1 MQPAEGFVDT
11 ADVRLHYVDW
21 GGDGPPLL
29 LVHATGFHARL
40 WDPYAERLRGR
51 FRVLALDQRGH
62 GDSGQPRTGM
72 AWPSFAEDVAAVI
85 AALGI
90 EGCYAAGHSSG
101 GTAVGMCAGDHPGSI
116 RRLMLI
122 DAVLRDER
130 RAGFPPAGPSVMA
143 ERTRRRR
150 MVWDSPHQFEQ
161 AMQGR
166 PAFARWRPEFLSSYA
181 HHGLRRR
188 PDGHYELKCPP
199 AVEAAVYEGA
209 MQNDP
214 WPALGRVR
222 VPVMLLRAT
231 RTEDGRTPLPPDTAA
246 RIPNCTDVPVAAT
259 HFIPMEEPEAVLAAI
274 QDFFRED

>member
-1 MQPAEGFVDT
+1 MQPADGYVET
-11 ADVRLHYVDW
+11 EDVRLHYVDW
-21 GGDGPPLL
+21 GGDGPPLV

-40 WDPYAERLRGR
+40 WDPYAERLHGR

-72 AWPSFAEDVAAVI
+72 VWPSFAEDLAAVI

-101 GTAVGMCAGDHPGSI
+101 GTAVGMCAGNHPGSI
-116 RRLMLI
+116 RRMMLI
-122 DAVLRDER
+122 DAVLRDPR
-130 RAGFPPAGPSVMA
+130 RAGVPPGEPNVMA

-150 MVWDSPHQFEQ
+150 SVWESPRQFEQ
-161 AMQGR
+161 AMR
-166 PAFARWRPEFLSSYA
+166 ERRAFARWRPEILSLYA

-188 PDGHYELKCPP
+188 TDGHYQLKCPP
-199 AVEAAVYEGA
+199 EVEAAVYEGA

-231 RTEDGRTPLPPDTAA
+231 LTEDGRTPMPPDTAT
-246 RIPNCTDVPVAAT
+246 RIPNCTDLPVAAT
-259 HFIPMEEPEAVLAAI
+259 HFIPMEEPETVLAAMEG
-274 QDFFRED
+274 FFLEE

>member
-1 MQPAEGFVDT
+1 MQPADGFFDT

-29 LVHATGFHARL
+29 LVHATGFHTRL

>member
-1 MQPAEGFVDT
+1 MLPADGFVET

-40 WDPYAERLRGR
+40 WDPYAQRLRGR

-85 AALGI
+85 AAIGI
-90 EGCYAAGHSSG
+90 AGCYAAGHSSG

-130 RAGFPPAGPSVMA
+130 RAGFPPAGPNIMA

-150 MVWDSPHQFEQ
+150 AVWDSPHQFEQ

-166 PAFARWRPEFLSSYA
+166 PAFARWRPAFLSLYA

-188 PDGHYELKCPP
+188 ADGHYELKCPP

-209 MQNDP
+209 MDNDP

-231 RTEDGRTPLPPDTAA
+231 LTEDGRTPLPPDTAA

-274 QDFFRED
+274 GEFFREA